1 MLILHHIEEDKMRFA
16 FRKGYGF
23 EILRL
28 EAILLTKVLLA
39 VKILI
44 MTKVVLYFFI
54 VLYNGAKV

>member
-16 FRKGYGF
+16 FRKGCGF
-23 EILRL
+23 EKR
-28 EAILLTKVLLA
+28 LTKVLLA

-54 VLYNGAKV
+54 VLYKETKV